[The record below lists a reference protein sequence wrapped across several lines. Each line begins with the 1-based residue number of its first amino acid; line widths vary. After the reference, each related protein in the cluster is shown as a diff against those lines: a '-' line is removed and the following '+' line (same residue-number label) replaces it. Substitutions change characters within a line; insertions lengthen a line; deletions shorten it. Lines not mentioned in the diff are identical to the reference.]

1 MEINLVGLAAA
12 LATFFGVWLG
22 HVSVRKIERE
32 TVNLWKPALIA
43 FALGTGLEVAALL
56 TPSLILSA
64 MGSIVGVT
72 LLWDALEFFRQQKR
86 IKQGHASDFS
96 NFMTAVIDEK
106 AFKRVSGA
114 IDRAHADKTIEV
126 AAGGKYDRS
135 EGWFIRPTVLVGT
148 DPTSEFFTEEY
159 FGPV

>member
-1 MEINLVGLAAA
+1 MEMNFIGFAAA

-43 FALGTGLEVAALL
+43 LALGTGLEIAALL

-64 MGSIVGVT
+64 IGSIVGVT

-86 IKQGHASDFS
+86 IKYGHAPANPNNPRHAKILADYP
-96 NFMTAVIDEK
+96 K
-106 AFKRVSGA
+106 ASTFNWLDRDPRGNAYSPAELASMKAGA
-114 IDRAHADKTIEV
+114 K
-126 AAGGKYDRS
+126 
-135 EGWFIRPTVLVGT
+135 
-148 DPTSEFFTEEY
+148 
-159 FGPV
+159 